1 MKLLTIHGQH
11 HPQADIN
18 HLYVPRKQGGRGQI
32 QLEEAYRVEI
42 TKLVEYVDRIYM
54 YHEQKKTANA
64 DYVNNTKR
72 QHITMYQHAQYVLAQ
87 NNTYTDMIQ
96 CVLPYARK
104 SG

>member
-1 MKLLTIHGQH
+1 MTTTTKIIQTKYHAIYIYH
-11 HPQADIN
+11 
-18 HLYVPRKQGGRGQI
+18 KQK
-32 QLEEAYRVEI
+32 ETE
-42 TKLVEYVDRIYM
+42 
-54 YHEQKKTANA
+54 NA
-64 DYVNNTKR
+64 DYVNNMKR